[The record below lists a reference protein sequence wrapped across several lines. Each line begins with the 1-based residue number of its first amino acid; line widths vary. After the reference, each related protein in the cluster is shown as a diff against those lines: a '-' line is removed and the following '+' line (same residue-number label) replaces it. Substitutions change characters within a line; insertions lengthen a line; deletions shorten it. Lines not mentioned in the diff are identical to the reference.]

1 MKIAAL
7 AAVLGL
13 ATVAATGCD
22 REPTSRTAYNN
33 SGASATATA
42 PEQVPAPAAPNIA
55 PPPQGLAI
63 PSYVPSEPA
72 QAAPATSAQAAPT
85 VVPTTPD
92 TASPAVP
99 PVTPAQ
105 ANTASGASR

>member
-1 MKIAAL
+1 MKIAL

-33 SGASATATA
+33 SGATAMGTA
-42 PEQVPAPAAPNIA
+42 PDQVPAPAPPNIA

-63 PSYVPSEPA
+63 PAPVPSEPA
-72 QAAPATSAQAAPT
+72 QAAAPAPSEPT
-85 VVPTTPD
+85 VVKTTPD
-92 TASPAVP
+92 TAAPAVP
-99 PVTPAQ
+99 PVTPAP
-105 ANTASGASR
+105 ASPGAPR